1 MHENQISGDV
11 VDCAVKVHRILG
23 PGLLE
28 SVYRAALASE
38 LQKRGYFVA
47 IERPIPAVYEDIHLE
62 LGFRADIVVN
72 NRVIIET
79 KSVEA
84 LAPIH
89 SKVLLTYLRLADV
102 RLGLLINFN
111 VELIKDGIRRVVN
124 KLEES
129 K

>member
-1 MHENQISGDV
+1 MTENEISKV
-11 VDCAVKVHRILG
+11 IVDRALKVHKCLG

-28 SVYRAALASE
+28 SVYRAALAFE
-38 LQKRGYFVA
+38 LQKYGFRVA
-47 IERPIPAVYEDIHLE
+47 IEREIPAVYEDVYLK
-62 LGFRADIVVN
+62 LGFRADIVVDN
-72 NRVIIET
+72 KVIIET

-89 SKVLLTYLRLADV
+89 GKVLLTYLRLADV

-124 KLEES
+124 NL
-129 K
+129 

>member
-1 MHENQISGDV
+1 MHENELAKII
-11 VDCAVKVHRILG
+11 VDRAFKIHKALG

-28 SVYRAALASE
+28 SVYRASLAFE
-38 LQKRGYFVA
+38 LQNEGFRVA
-47 IERPIPAVYEDIHLE
+47 VERPIPAVYEEVHLE
-62 LGFRADIVVN
+62 LGFRADIVVEN
-72 NRVIIET
+72 KVIIET

-89 SKVLLTYLRLADV
+89 GKVLLTYLRLADV

-124 KLEES
+124 NL
-129 K
+129 